1 MSHNRLAAETSPYL
15 LQHAHN
21 PVHWWAWG
29 PDALAEARRSNKP
42 ILLSVGYSA
51 CHWCHVM
58 AHESFEDS
66 GIAGLMNDL
75 FVNIKVDR
83 EERPDLDALY
93 QNALALMGQHGGW
106 PLTMFLTPE
115 AEPFWG
121 GTYFPATSRYGR
133 AAFPDVL
140 EGISHTFHKDPD
152 KVRHNVGRIRGAL
165 EQMARSPGPMELDME
180 VVEMGATQCLRLIDF
195 EDGGTAGAP
204 KFPQP
209 GLFRFLWHSYLRTG
223 NSSLRDAVTVTLD
236 HICQGGIYDHLGGG
250 FMRYSTDEYWLVP
263 HFEKMLYDNAQL
275 LSLLTKAWKHT
286 GSSLYR
292 TRIFETV
299 GWLLRDMTA
308 EGGAFAAALD
318 ADSDGEEGLFYT
330 WTAEEIS
337 ALLDIETAT
346 TFGHLYDV
354 RAHGNWEGRTILHRN
369 HPKGGGDD
377 GGLAEA
383 KAVLLAQRDKRV
395 WPGRDG
401 KVLADWNAMM
411 IAALAEAALAFDRPD
426 WLAAAEHAFEIIT
439 TRMTRPDGR
448 PAHSLCQGRA
458 DTAAVLDDYA
468 WAILAA
474 LALHETTTGPEYLQ
488 RAVAWADQAH
498 AHHWDQA
505 GGGYFHSADD
515 ATDVVIRT
523 KPSFDSAVPSGNG
536 TMAEALARLWLA
548 TGEDKWR
555 DRAEAVIDAFA
566 AAIPEQIP
574 HMTSLLEAFTLLAEP
589 LQVVIVGPLDDGNGL
604 ALLRAF
610 ASTPLPPASLLR
622 VEDGTALP
630 QGHPAHG
637 KSLVDGRAAAYICRG
652 STCRAPVTDPDRFA
666 ALLSEK

>member
-1 MSHNRLAAETSPYL
+1 MSFNRLAAETSPYL

-29 PDALAEARRSNKP
+29 ADALAEAKAANKP

-58 AHESFEDS
+58 AHESFEDE
-66 GIAGLMNDL
+66 GIAGLMNHL

-106 PLTMFLTPE
+106 PLTMFLTPD

-121 GTYFPATSRYGR
+121 GTYFPATPRYGR

-140 EGISHTFHKDPD
+140 EGIAHTFHKDPE
-152 KVRHNVGRIRGAL
+152 KIGHNVERIRGAL
-165 EQMARSPGPMELDME
+165 EQMARSPGPMGLDME
-180 VVEMGATQCLRLIDF
+180 VVDLAATQCLRLIDF
-195 EDGGTAGAP
+195 EDGGTVGAP

-223 NSSLRDAVTVTLD
+223 NSSLKDAVTVTLD

-250 FMRYSTDEYWLVP
+250 FMRYSTDDIWLVP

-275 LSLLTKAWKHT
+275 LSLLTKVWKHT
-286 GSSLYR
+286 GSPLYR
-292 TRIFETV
+292 ARIFETV

-318 ADSDGEEGLFYT
+318 ADSEGEEGLFYT
-330 WTAEEIS
+330 WTSEEIS
-337 ALLDIETAT
+337 ALLDLETASE
-346 TFGHLYDV
+346 FCKLYGV
-354 RAHGNWEGRTILHRN
+354 QPHGNWEGRNILHRN
-369 HPKGGGDD
+369 HPRGGGDD
-377 GGLAEA
+377 SGLAAA
-383 KAVLLAQRDKRV
+383 KAALLAERDKRV

-426 WLAAAEHAFEIIT
+426 WLAAAEHAFGIIIEK
-439 TRMTRPDGR
+439 MTRPDGR

-458 DTAAVLDDYA
+458 ETAAVLDDYA
-468 WAILAA
+468 WLMLAA
-474 LALHETTTGPEYLQ
+474 LALHEITARPDYLD
-488 RAVAWADQAH
+488 RAKAWAGQVH
-498 AHHWDQA
+498 AHHWDET
-505 GGGYFHSADD
+505 GGGYFHSAGD

-523 KPSFDSAVPSGNG
+523 KPTFDSAVPSGNG
-536 TMAEALARLWLA
+536 MMAEALARLWLA
-548 TGEDKWR
+548 TGDEAWR
-555 DRAEAVIDAFA
+555 ERANAVIDSFA

-574 HMTSLLEAFTLLAEP
+574 HMTSLLEAFSILAEP
-589 LQVVIVGPLDDGNGL
+589 LQVVIVGPLDDPGSL
-604 ALLRAF
+604 ALLGAF
-610 ASTPLPPASLLR
+610 AAHPLPAVSLLR
-622 VEDGTALP
+622 VEDGASLAI
-630 QGHPAHG
+630 GHPAHG
-637 KSLVDGRAAAYICRG
+637 KSLAEGKAAAYICRG
-652 STCRAPVTDPDRFA
+652 STCKAPVTDPQRLA